1 MILSVSRRTDI
12 PAFYG
17 KWFINRLNEGFVCV
31 RNPFNFHAVNKI
43 SINKAVVDCMVFWTK
58 DATNFINYLPQID
71 DMGYKYYFQYTVTPY
86 DKTIESNLRD
96 KNLIIENFK
105 QLSNQIGKEK
115 VIWRYDPILLTEK
128 IDINW
133 HVRKFEEM
141 CKELATYTDVVI
153 ISFLDE
159 YKKLGKSKIR
169 SLKFE
174 EMTSIAK
181 ELKKIATRY
190 NLKLKTCA
198 ESLSESLELE
208 KASCIDKQLIE
219 KICGCSLTIKKDKNQ
234 RSECLCA
241 ESIDIGEYDTCN
253 HQCLYCYANN
263 NCKNIQ
269 KKLQNHNLNSPLLI
283 GEITNDDKITERKT
297 SSLKNLQISI

>member
-12 PAFYG
+12 PAFYS

-31 RNPFNFHAVNKI
+31 RNPFNFHAVSKIFLNKD
-43 SINKAVVDCMVFWTK
+43 VVDCIVFWTK
-58 DATNFINYLPQID
+58 DATNFINYLPKIN
-71 DMGYKYYFQYTVTPY
+71 DMGYKYYFQYTITPY
-86 DKTIESNLRD
+86 DKTIEPNLRD

-105 QLSNQIGKEK
+105 HLSNQIGKEK

-141 CKELATYTDVVI
+141 CKKLAEFTDVVI
-153 ISFLDE
+153 ISFLDV
-159 YKKLGKSKIR
+159 YKKLDKSKIR
-169 SLKFE
+169 SLTFE
-174 EMTSIAK
+174 EMASIAK
-181 ELKKIATRY
+181 EFKKIATKF
-190 NLKLKTCA
+190 NLILKTCS
-198 ESLSESLELE
+198 EDISESLNLK

-219 KICGCSLTIKKDKNQ
+219 QICGYSLNVRKDKNQ

-241 ESIDIGEYDTCN
+241 ESVDIGEYDTCN

-263 NCKNIQ
+263 NRKNIQ
-269 KKLQNHNLNSPLLI
+269 TKLQKHNHNSPLLI
-283 GEITNDDKITERKT
+283 GEITNDDKITERKI
-297 SSLKNLQISI
+297 SSLKNLYI